1 LVFGLHIPGDFT
13 VKEVGNNVVVT
24 LNDEYIDFDSVTLN
38 DIYVIG
44 KLVDIPIAS
53 EDGYNII
60 TEDGLDII
68 I

>member
-1 LVFGLHIPGDFT
+1 LI
-13 VKEVGNNVVVT
+13 
-24 LNDEYIDFDSVTLN
+24 
-38 DIYVIG
+38 
-44 KLVDIPIAS
+44 DIPIAS